1 MIRFLCLTFIIPLC
15 DGFSL
20 KTSVNI
26 GDIVE
31 FILPDS
37 PSTQTTSLGIILSS
51 SNDLCIQPLCIRE
64 GDDDIMNEKEITFT
78 QDESKES
85 LLVHPD
91 QIQSVIEDVYFS
103 QRPIE
108 DRILNPHGEH
118 SEDVYLIRTS
128 QLDLNRLFFSKEGK
142 HR

>member
-1 MIRFLCLTFIIPLC
+1 
-15 DGFSL
+15 
-20 KTSVNI
+20 
-26 GDIVE
+26 
-31 FILPDS
+31 
-37 PSTQTTSLGIILSS
+37 
-51 SNDLCIQPLCIRE
+51 
-64 GDDDIMNEKEITFT
+64 MNEKEITFT